1 MSSADRGIVMFDEVG
16 DDKYVEDDDDTIY
29 VECSTTLSYR
39 PPPPPRSNL
48 EECLGPVDDKGSA
61 VHEHV
66 GDLKLG
72 EDGDDECDS
81 CIICSEC
88 STTCSMSGT

>member
-1 MSSADRGIVMFDEVG
+1 MSRMMMIRFMLNAPQHCRIVP
-16 DDKYVEDDDDTIY
+16 
-29 VECSTTLSYR
+29 S
-39 PPPPPRSNL
+39 PPPCSNL
-48 EECLGPVDDKGSA
+48 EECLGLVDNEGSA

-72 EDGDDECDS
+72 EDGDGGCDS

>member
-1 MSSADRGIVMFDEVG
+1 M
-16 DDKYVEDDDDTIY
+16 
-29 VECSTTLSYR
+29 
-39 PPPPPRSNL
+39 
-48 EECLGPVDDKGSA
+48 EECLGPVGIKGRV
-61 VHEHV
+61 VHEDVVDH
-66 GDLKLG
+66 KLG